1 MVKTLLLSVSHD
13 LIFIDRKKLFVV
25 LRQICK
31 EVLGYVANAAVCR
44 TYLGKT
50 TQKIIVG
57 GQNHPTFAAEKQ
69 RQVSLPQQKEIINK
83 EVNKKI
89 IER

>member
-13 LIFIDRKKLFVV
+13 LIFIDRKRLFVV

-44 TYLGKT
+44 TFLGKT

-57 GQNHPTFAAEKQ
+57 GQNHPTFAAEKTKTGQ
-69 RQVSLPQQKEIINK
+69 PAATKRDNQQGSK
-83 EVNKKI
+83 
-89 IER
+89 